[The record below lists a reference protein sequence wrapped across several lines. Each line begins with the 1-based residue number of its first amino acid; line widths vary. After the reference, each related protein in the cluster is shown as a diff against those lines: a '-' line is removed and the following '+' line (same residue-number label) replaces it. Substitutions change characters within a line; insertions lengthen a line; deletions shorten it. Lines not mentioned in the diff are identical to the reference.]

1 MMLSRISTL
10 LTLASLQTKVEEAAK
25 IELGEV
31 RALHPEYEVPKFLR
45 QSPDGRTVRQSEKR
59 AQKQAMKD
67 RRRAFRHSV
76 DKQNKIAKAVDVR
89 NKPQQARMSEIA
101 EESL

>member
-1 MMLSRISTL
+1 MSYDKIYLHR
-10 LTLASLQTKVEEAAK
+10 AEAVENLERA
-25 IELGEV
+25 ELGTIG
-31 RALHPEYEVPKFLR
+31 HPSGSNTDYEVPKFLH
-45 QSPDGRTVRQSEKR
+45 QSPDGRSVRQAEKR

-76 DKQNKIAKAVDVR
+76 EKQNKIAKAVDVR

>member
-1 MMLSRISTL
+1 MIGRMKN
-10 LTLASLQTKVEEAAK
+10 ASLIAALAVSK
-25 IELGEV
+25 GLQNYDEV
-31 RALHPEYEVPKFLR
+31 RDIQPEYEVPKFLR
-45 QSPDGRTVRQSEKR
+45 QSPDGRTLRQSEKR

-89 NKPQQARMSEIA
+89 NKPQQARMSEIDDD
-101 EESL
+101 